1 MCLSDSHPATDTRI
15 NPPNSGHPS
24 NSCDPHNKETKM
36 TRKEEGTSS
45 NEEDFDSVFA
55 EITKPNATDTA
66 TDEGATPSGDEGDEA
81 SGQRNEGE
89 GADDTPNPSGEGD
102 ETGTS
107 GDGDGNASEG
117 EEGAAQQKPESKPAA
132 KAGDD
137 EDPAVWRQR
146 YLTLQGK
153 FNKLASQRQ
162 PQQHQQQDDD
172 GNSAEQDTGKK
183 QQPDPAQQLAEEDR
197 ELLEQLDSELPLV
210 GKAVRK
216 LLETQQKSL
225 LSVLEQK
232 LAPVARTVQ
241 LTEEDKHFAAIYE
254 AHEDF
259 DDIVAGEEL
268 YEWIDSHPS
277 YIQSG
282 MRAVLDRGTS
292 GEVIDLFSRFKE
304 ASGKAGA
311 QQQEDRQQQEDPA
324 VARRKKQLE
333 DAGAVRSRTPAA
345 PSTKGAA
352 PDDFDGA
359 FEAAAA
365 SRTRK

>member
-1 MCLSDSHPATDTRI
+1 
-15 NPPNSGHPS
+15 
-24 NSCDPHNKETKM
+24 M
-36 TRKEEGTSS
+36 TRKEEGSITGS
-45 NEEDFDSVFA
+45 NEENFDDVFA
-55 EITKPNATDTA
+55 EITNPSATDTA
-66 TDEGATPSGDEGDEA
+66 TDEDATQSGGEGGEA
-81 SGQRNEGE
+81 SSQSNDDE

-102 ETGTS
+102 EPGTNES
-107 GDGDGNASEG
+107 GNGNANED
-117 EEGAAQQKPESKPAA
+117 EVGAAQRKPESKPAA

-162 PQQHQQQDDD
+162 PQQHQQQPED
-172 GNSAEQDTGKK
+172 GSDEQDTGKK
-183 QQPDPAQQLAEEDR
+183 KPDPAQQLADEDR

-216 LLETQQKSL
+216 LLETQQKTL
-225 LSVLEQK
+225 LTAVEQK

-254 AHEDF
+254 AHDDF

-268 YEWIDSHPS
+268 YEFIDSQPS

-282 MRAVLDRGTS
+282 MRAVLDRGTAE
-292 GEVIDLFSRFKE
+292 EVIDLFSRFKE
-304 ASGKAGA
+304 ATGKAGA
-311 QQQEDRQQQEDPA
+311 QRQEGRQQQEDPV

-345 PSTKGAA
+345 PPTKGVAS
-352 PDDFDGA
+352 DDFDGA
-359 FEAAAA
+359 FDAVAA
-365 SRTRK
+365 SRNRK